1 MCTVR
6 RERRKNSKQK
16 ESKIERKGSRVN
28 KEIKKKRKETKIPK
42 KGRNMNAKNR
52 GMHQ

>member
-28 KEIKKKRKETKIPK
+28 KEKKKKDTKIPK
-42 KGRNMNAKNR
+42 KGRNMSAKNR

>member
-1 MCTVR
+1 MR

-28 KEIKKKRKETKIPK
+28 KEKKKNDTKIPK
-42 KGRNMNAKNR
+42 KGRNMSAKNR

>member
-1 MCTVR
+1 MR

-28 KEIKKKRKETKIPK
+28 KEKKKKDTKIPK
-42 KGRNMNAKNR
+42 KGTNMSAKNR

>member
-6 RERRKNSKQK
+6 KERRKNSKQK

-28 KEIKKKRKETKIPK
+28 KEKKKKDTKIPK
-42 KGRNMNAKNR
+42 KGRNMSAKNR

>member
-28 KEIKKKRKETKIPK
+28 KEKKKKDTKIPK

-52 GMHQ
+52 DMHQ

>member
-1 MCTVR
+1 MR

-28 KEIKKKRKETKIPK
+28 KEKKKKDTKIPK
-42 KGRNMNAKNR
+42 KGRNMRAKNR